1 MKKIRKPGTH
11 RSTEEKYRKIR
22 EFARSILLPS
32 LQGIFGSSLSLDE
45 ITPSALAQAETWP
58 SMYARLRAGVS
69 QPGWVW
75 RKELA
80 RFRKRP
86 RRIEL
91 SIWFEGNL
99 CGLALGR
106 ISDACV
112 VASIHYLEG
121 RPQNHP
127 LSGQIA
133 LLATR
138 YLEVVAVAI
147 IATRYLEVV
156 AVAIRARHVSLESP
170 VPGLIAHY
178 KELGFVHE
186 VHKKGHIAR
195 LIKRVEAV

>member
-58 SMYARLRAGVS
+58 SMYARLRAGVL

-91 SIWFEGNL
+91 SIWFEGEL
-99 CGLALGR
+99 CGMALGR

-127 LSGQIA
+127 LSGHIA
-133 LLATR
+133 LL
-138 YLEVVAVAI
+138 
-147 IATRYLEVV
+147 ATRYLEVV

-186 VHKKGHIAR
+186 VHKKGRIAR

>member
-1 MKKIRKPGTH
+1 
-11 RSTEEKYRKIR
+11 
-22 EFARSILLPS
+22 
-32 LQGIFGSSLSLDE
+32 
-45 ITPSALAQAETWP
+45 
-58 SMYARLRAGVS
+58 
-69 QPGWVW
+69 VW

-91 SIWFEGNL
+91 SIWFEGEL
-99 CGLALGR
+99 CGMALGR

-147 IATRYLEVV
+147 
-156 AVAIRARHVSLESP
+156 RARHVSLESP

-186 VHKKGHIAR
+186 VHKKGRIAR